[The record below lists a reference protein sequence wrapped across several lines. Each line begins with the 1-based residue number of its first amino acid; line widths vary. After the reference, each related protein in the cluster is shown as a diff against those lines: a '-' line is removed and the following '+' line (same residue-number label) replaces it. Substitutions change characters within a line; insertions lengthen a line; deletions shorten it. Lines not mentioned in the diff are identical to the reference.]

1 MLKKMLASLS
11 LLLASS
17 LVFAQNGKPTME
29 QTIDYIQANHPK
41 NIEYVLT
48 YNHEN
53 RIFMNAGGDVTDIYY
68 SFEGSKVGVNFRHV
82 RWDNEV
88 SANGISPRNVV
99 KDENVAVTFDLK
111 DIEKLEAGA
120 YNSIGMIEYA
130 AATEGGGPLFLIFK
144 AVNGKNLIKVNTNG
158 EVKEVSQAW
167 IPFGVDMAGTGH
179 RAMHDAPNTQLFKA
193 FDHLRKLSG
202 APEPIRF

>member
-1 MLKKMLASLS
+1 MKKMLASLS

-17 LVFAQNGKPTME
+17 LAFAQGGKPTME

-48 YNHEN
+48 HNFEN
-53 RIFMNAGGDVTDIYY
+53 RIFLNAGGDITDINYT
-68 SFEGSKVGVNFRHV
+68 FDGSKVRVTFRHV

-88 SANGISPRNVV
+88 SAGGISPRNVV
-99 KDENVAVTFDLK
+99 KDENVDVAFDFK
-111 DIEKLEAGA
+111 DIEELAAGV
-120 YNSIGMIEYA
+120 YNSIGMVEYA
-130 AATEGGGPLFLIFK
+130 AASEGGGPLFLIFK
-144 AVNGKNLIKVNTNG
+144 AVNRKNLIKVKTNG
-158 EVKEVSQAW
+158 ELTEVPQVW
-167 IPFGVDMAGTGH
+167 IPFNVDLAGTDH

-202 APEPIRF
+202 APEPISF

>member
-1 MLKKMLASLS
+1 MKKTLACMS
-11 LLLASS
+11 LLLATS
-17 LVFAQNGKPTME
+17 LTFAQNGKPTLE

-53 RIFMNAGGDVTDIYY
+53 RLFLNAGGDITDINYT
-68 SFEGSKVGVNFRHV
+68 FNGSRVKVTFRHV

-99 KDENVAVTFDLK
+99 KEENVDVAFDLK

-120 YNSIGMIEYA
+120 YNSVGMVEYA
-130 AATEGGGPLFLIFK
+130 AASEGGGPLFLIFK
-144 AVNGKNLIKVNTNG
+144 AANNKNLIKVSANG
-158 EVKEVSQAW
+158 ELKEVPQAW

-202 APEPIRF
+202 APEPISF